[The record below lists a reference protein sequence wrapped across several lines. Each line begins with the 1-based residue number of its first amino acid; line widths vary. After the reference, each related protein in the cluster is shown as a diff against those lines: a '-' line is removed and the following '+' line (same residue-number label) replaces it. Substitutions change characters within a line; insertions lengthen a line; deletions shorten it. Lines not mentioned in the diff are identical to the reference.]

1 MASAAPPPAPKRR
14 SPLLLIGGVIL
25 LAGTGAGATVFLM
38 TSGLVGGKP
47 GDVAAP
53 AGPQLVPK
61 GMRADAET
69 PAETAP
75 APGAPKYESTYF
87 QMEREFTSNL
97 KDSAHLIQVGLAVAT
112 NYDQRV
118 IDNLK
123 THEMAVR
130 SAVLLTLG
138 ETDGE
143 QVFTAAGKKD
153 LQQRLARAINATLKE
168 KEGFGGV
175 GNVYFTNFI
184 VQ

>member
-1 MASAAPPPAPKRR
+1 MASAAPPPTPKRR
-14 SPLLLIGGVIL
+14 SPLLLIGGMIL
-25 LAGTGAGATVFLM
+25 LAGIGAGGTMFLM
-38 TSGLVGGKP
+38 TSGLVGGRP
-47 GDVAAP
+47 GVAAP

-87 QMEREFTSNL
+87 QLEREFTSNL

-138 ETDGE
+138 ETDEE